1 MGELKTSKYG
11 IDDLLKEADEAVS
24 NPNWT
29 IATSKTPGL
38 YKEALIPGAIAFF
51 ALRALGPLALEALAL
66 GPLALEALALGPLPA
81 AIAAGYGIKTLYK
94 RKKQQQAKELALKQL
109 IARQNAIVKALQN
122 ESKEDKERIESLTK
136 LNKILQET
144 ILQLKKTIPVS

>member
-1 MGELKTSKYG
+1 MGELKTSKYSV
-11 IDDLLKEADEAVS
+11 DDLLKEADEAVS

-51 ALRALGPLALEALAL
+51 ALRALGPLAL
-66 GPLALEALALGPLPA
+66 GPLALGPLPA
-81 AIAAGYGIKTLYK
+81 AIAVGYGIKTLYK

-144 ILQLKKTIPVS
+144 ILQLKKTIPESQEA

>member
-51 ALRALGPLALEALAL
+51 ALRALGPL
-66 GPLALEALALGPLPA
+66 PV

>member
-1 MGELKTSKYG
+1 MGELKTSKYSV
-11 IDDLLKEADEAVS
+11 DDLLKEADEAVS

-51 ALRALGPLALEALAL
+51 ALRALGPLAL
-66 GPLALEALALGPLPA
+66 GPLPA
-81 AIAAGYGIKTLYK
+81 AIAVGYGIKTLYK

-144 ILQLKKTIPVS
+144 ILQLKKTIPESQEA

>member
-66 GPLALEALALGPLPA
+66 GPLPV

-109 IARQNAIVKALQN
+109 IARQNDIVKALQN